1 MSAWDV
7 WCGAVEKLRPAF
19 SRRRTF
25 LWFLAAT
32 AAFAIREDLNGV
44 TSFVRVLELDPALYH
59 SLLRMFHS
67 SAVDVATLAN
77 LWTHAAIS
85 LLGENLLIVR
95 GMVVFA
101 TDGIKVAK
109 SGRKM
114 PAVKTIHQESDSNT
128 KPEYIT
134 GHSCLSV
141 SLMAMRNGESVAVP
155 VGTEIAE
162 GVKFNNNDR
171 RTVFDR
177 TLSFFDRLVVGRP
190 FLVLA
195 DAYYGC
201 WKMAR
206 GCLNRGAHLLT
217 RVKSNAVAYLQPV
230 AVPGRRGRKPTYG
243 KKVRLRDTFKEKDG
257 WAESD
262 VELYG
267 ERCHARYKTKDL
279 VWRPAGRLVRF
290 VFVVLNGTA
299 KCMFMS
305 TDTRLEAL
313 EIVHLYSLRFKIE
326 LGFKVAKHVT
336 GGVLYHFWMAA
347 MDRLG
352 RNPTTQHLHRR
363 SEDYRNAVRRKL
375 RAYHC
380 FLQAGVIAQGLMTAV
395 GILVPGYCW
404 SKYSSWMRTM
414 NVSRTPSE
422 WVVQHVLRKTFAEL
436 LADASTSPNWVK
448 FIRERMDLKRYRPAA

>member
-19 SRRRTF
+19 SRRATF

-32 AAFAIREDLNGV
+32 AAFAIREDMNGV
-44 TSFVRVLELDPALYH
+44 TSFVRVLGLDPVFYN

-67 SAVDVATLAN
+67 SGVDLAKLAN
-77 LWTHAAIS
+77 LWTHVAIRLLDGS
-85 LLGENLLIVR
+85 LLLVR

-101 TDGIKVAK
+101 TDGVKVAK

-141 SLMAMRNGESVAVP
+141 SLLAVRNGEAVAVP

-171 RTVFDR
+171 RTVYDR
-177 TLSFFDRLVVGRP
+177 TLSFFDRIDVGRA

-206 GCLNRGAHLLT
+206 GCLKRGAHLLT
-217 RVKSNAVAYLQPV
+217 RVKSNAVAYLPPEIV
-230 AVPGRRGRKPTYG
+230 KGRRGRRPTYG
-243 KKVRLRDTFKEKDG
+243 KKVRLRETFKEKDG

-262 VELYG
+262 IELYG
-267 ERCHARYKTKDL
+267 ERCRAKYRTKDL
-279 VWRPAGRLVRF
+279 LWRPAGRLVRF
-290 VFVVLNGTA
+290 VFVVLNGTT

-313 EIVHLYSLRFKIE
+313 EIVQLYSLRFKIE

-336 GGVLYHFWMAA
+336 GGVLYHFWMMA
-347 MDRLG
+347 MERLG
-352 RNPTTQHLHRR
+352 RNPKTQHLHHK
-363 SEDYRNAVRRKL
+363 SEEYRNGVRRKL

-380 FLQAGVIAQGLMTAV
+380 FLQAGVVAQGLMTAI
-395 GILVPGYCW
+395 GILVPNYCW
-404 SKYSSWMRTM
+404 TNYASWMRTM

-436 LADASTSPNWVK
+436 LADASETPDWVK
-448 FIRERMDLKRYRPAA
+448 FIRERMDLKRYRRAA